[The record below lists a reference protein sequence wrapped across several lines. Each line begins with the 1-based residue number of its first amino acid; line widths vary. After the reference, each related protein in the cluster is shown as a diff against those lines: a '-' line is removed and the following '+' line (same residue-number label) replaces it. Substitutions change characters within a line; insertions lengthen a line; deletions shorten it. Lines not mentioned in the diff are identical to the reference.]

1 MPSRLGIQKASHR
14 FLTPKAILVSNEDVI
29 YDDLEDIN
37 DIMPEKKK
45 NPVTIVRFLLDSA
58 RKYAELDC
66 MRYLKRGEYVGITW
80 EEVLEVT
87 RLFSLGFQALGLQK
101 HGRVA
106 LMSHTRYEWRLVDYG
121 IMFAGGTT
129 VTIYPSLT
137 FSQVEYIINDSQSGI
152 IVVDNESNLKKA
164 LKAKPNCPGLKAII
178 MIEPVPDDARA
189 QGVLSLDDLVAR
201 GEDLASRS
209 HPVPAPMQKEMTTLK
224 RRIAKGKEEKG
235 LDNVLARLH
244 HLDQEIA
251 GATGD
256 PFITRY
262 LGVEENDIATIVYT
276 SGTTGVPKGAL
287 LTHYN
292 MACNS
297 IQTAK
302 AIPIQQHDVTLS
314 FLPLSHVLERQVSQF
329 LATYIGFTVAIAR
342 DTDSVVEN
350 LDQIKPTFITSVP
363 RIYEKLYNRIMAD
376 VADSE
381 TKKKIFD
388 HATDWGWEYQ
398 IAVQNGEDVSLVLA
412 LKNALADK
420 LVFAKIRDI
429 LGGRLRFMFSGGAA
443 LNPVLA
449 KFFFAA
455 GFKIMEGYG
464 LTETS
469 PVLTV
474 NRIDSIHIG
483 TVGKPI
489 PDTEVRIAAD
499 GEIICKGPQVFPG
512 YWNKPQETADA
523 FDAEGWYHTG
533 DLGKF
538 TEDGDLVITGRKKM
552 IIVLRTGKK
561 VSPVVVEDAITLDRH
576 VAHVCVLGD
585 DMKYLIGI
593 IEPNFE
599 YLAEW
604 LEKNGLTK
612 FKPDDFKVYKGM
624 TKDEYMAVIERRRKV
639 IEMPEVVAFYDQVLK
654 QTQANL
660 SEFEQIKRFT
670 LVPEEWNE
678 YNVLTPSLKIKRK
691 SIMETYKNEIART
704 YVD

>member
-1 MPSRLGIQKASHR
+1 MSHDE
-14 FLTPKAILVSNEDVI
+14 I
-29 YDDLEDIN
+29 EDIN
-37 DIMPEKKK
+37 EIMSPA
-45 NPVTIVRFLLDSA
+45 NLGPTTIVRFLLETAS
-58 RKYAELDC
+58 KHAELDC

-87 RLFSLGFQALGLQK
+87 RLFSLGFQALGLSK

-137 FSQVEYIINDSQSGI
+137 SSQVEYIINDSQSGI

-164 LKAKPNCPGLKAII
+164 LRAKPNCPGLKAII

-201 GEDLASRS
+201 GEDIASRS
-209 HPVPAPMQKEMTTLK
+209 QPIPPKMAKERNGLK
-224 RRIAKGKEEKG
+224 RRIAKGRGESN
-235 LDNVLARLH
+235 LDAMLAALH
-244 HLDQEIA
+244 KLDVEIA

-262 LGVEENDIATIVYT
+262 LSVVEDDIATIVYT

-287 LTHYN
+287 LTHRN
-292 MACNS
+292 MAYNS
-297 IQTAK
+297 VQTAK

-342 DTDSVVEN
+342 DTESVVEN
-350 LDQIKPTFITSVP
+350 LDQVKPTFITSVP

-381 TKKKIFD
+381 AKKKIFD
-388 HATDWGWEYQ
+388 HAADWGWEYQ
-398 IAVQNGEDVSLVLA
+398 NAVQSGEDVSLVLA
-412 LKNALADK
+412 LKNTLADK
-420 LVFAKIRDI
+420 LVFGKIRDI

-474 NRIDSIHIG
+474 NRIDSIHTG
-483 TVGKPI
+483 TVGKPV
-489 PDTEVRIAAD
+489 PDTQIKIADD
-499 GEIICKGPQVFPG
+499 GEIVCKGPQVFPG

-533 DLGKF
+533 DLGRF
-538 TEDGDLVITGRKKM
+538 TDDGDLAITGRKKM

-593 IEPNFE
+593 VEPNFE

-612 FKPDDFKVYKGM
+612 LKPDDFKVYKGM
-624 TKDEYMAVIERRRKV
+624 TKDEYLAVVERRRKA
-639 IEMPEVVAFYDQVLK
+639 IEMPEVVAFYDQILR

-670 LVPEEWNE
+670 
-678 YNVLTPSLKIKRK
+678 
-691 SIMETYKNEIART
+691 
-704 YVD
+704 